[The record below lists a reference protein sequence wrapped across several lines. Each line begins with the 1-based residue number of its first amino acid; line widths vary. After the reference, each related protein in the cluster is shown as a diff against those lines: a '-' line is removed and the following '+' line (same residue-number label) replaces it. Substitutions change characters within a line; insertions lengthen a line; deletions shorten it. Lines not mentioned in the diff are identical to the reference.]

1 MNLSIVIP
9 TKNRH
14 KELQRL
20 LKSLKKQSYQ
30 DFETIIIDQ
39 STKDITLNEKR
50 VRYFHRPNIQ
60 SLSEAKNF
68 SIRYCSHNFIG
79 FFDDDIVLDEDFLLN
94 IINSIKKLNPIA
106 ISGID
111 NLAKEESKLY
121 YYFKCIFMLGDLRDR
136 RLIIKNSNANDIIET
151 NKLSGGYTF
160 YNKKIFEKIN
170 FRKKGIFHL
179 NEDVDFSYLIRKKFN
194 EKLYIDKKATVT
206 HFTKNIKTKDIK
218 DFRIIIK
225 KTRNNAFTSLLIYEL
240 HLNKYLYFLP
250 MIWFLFGL
258 FIHNTYLVIKFKKI
272 EILVSFLLG
281 INDYFN
287 FDRNKL

>member
-14 KELQRL
+14 KELLRL
-20 LKSLKKQSYQ
+20 LESLEKQSYK
-30 DFETIIIDQ
+30 DFEIIVIDQ
-39 STKDITLNEKR
+39 STKDITLNENKI
-50 VRYFHRPNIQ
+50 RYYHMPNIK
-60 SLSEAKNF
+60 SLSDAKNY
-68 SIRYCSHNFIG
+68 SIKYCRYNFIG
-79 FFDDDIVLDEDFLLN
+79 FFDDDIVLDKDFLLN
-94 IINSIKKLNPIA
+94 IIISIKKLNPIA

-111 NLAKEESKLY
+111 NLAREDSKLY
-121 YYFKCIFMLGDLRDR
+121 YYFKCIFMLGDLRDK
-136 RLIIKNSNANDIIET
+136 RLIFKDNNLNNIIET

-160 YNKKIFEKIN
+160 YNKKIFKKIN

-194 EKLYIDKKATVT
+194 EKLYINKKATVT

-218 DFRIIIK
+218 DFKIIIQ

-272 EILVSFLLG
+272 EILISFLLG

-287 FDRNKL
+287 FDRSKL